1 MSSEKN
7 GPQEKEWWEQEDKE
21 YDTDSKVN
29 TEFLWED
36 KTKWIIKER
45 LGVVDED
52 TNDDSKIQGEEKEN
66 YKDDGEKIGDKSKED
81 NDEIV

>member
-36 KTKWIIKER
+36 KTKWIIR
-45 LGVVDED
+45 RDLG
-52 TNDDSKIQGEEKEN
+52 
-66 YKDDGEKIGDKSKED
+66 
-81 NDEIV
+81 